1 MAAMGESTIR
11 MERAGARVDIVLDR
25 PARRN
30 AVTQA
35 LAVELRDALLLVG
48 ADPSVGCVVLRG
60 EGGAFCSG
68 MDLGAA
74 GPDLAAEPITAWT
87 GVHAALYRCSAPVVV
102 ALERFAINAGASL
115 VLAANL
121 TVAGES
127 SFLQVSEMA
136 MGVAAP
142 MCQAWLHLRHSPSV
156 ADRLTLGCDR
166 VPAAELLRLGVVTEV
181 VADDQVVEGAHELA
195 DRIAEYPPSGQRGVG
210 AVWQRLRGTIDNPGE
225 WFASLATGRP

>member
-1 MAAMGESTIR
+1 MGEPTIR
-11 MERAGARVDIVLDR
+11 VERVGARVDIVLDR

-30 AVTQA
+30 AITQA
-35 LAVELRDALLLVG
+35 LAAELRDALLLVG
-48 ADPSVGCVVLRG
+48 ADRSVGCIVLRG
-60 EGGAFCSG
+60 EGDAFCSG

-74 GPDLAAEPITAWT
+74 GPDLSAEPITAWT

-102 ALERFAINAGASL
+102 ALQRFAINAGASL

-121 TVAGES
+121 TVAGEG
-127 SFLQVSEMA
+127 SFLQVSERA

-142 MCQAWLHLRHSPSV
+142 MCQAWLHLRHTPAV

-181 VADDQVVEGAHELA
+181 VPDDRVVERAQELA
-195 DRIAEYPPSGQRGVG
+195 DRIAAHPASGRDGVQ
-210 AVWQRLRGTIDNPGE
+210 AVWRRLRGTIDDPEE
-225 WFASLATGRP
+225 WFAALAGGRT

>member
-1 MAAMGESTIR
+1 MGDSTIR
-11 MERAGARVDIVLDR
+11 IERVGARVDIVLDR

-35 LAVELRDALLLVG
+35 LAVELREALLLVG
-48 ADPSVGCVVLRG
+48 ADPAVGCVVLRG

-74 GPDLAAEPITAWT
+74 GLDLSAEPITAWT
-87 GVHAALYRCSAPVVV
+87 GVHAALYRCAAPVVV

-115 VLAANL
+115 VLGANL
-121 TVAGES
+121 TVAGEG
-127 SFLQVSEMA
+127 SFLQASEMA

-142 MCQAWLHLRHSPSV
+142 MCQAWLHLRHSPAV

-166 VPAAELLRLGVVTEV
+166 IAAPELLRLGIVSEV
-181 VADDQVVEGAHELA
+181 VADDRVVERAHEVA
-195 DRIAEYPPSGQRGVG
+195 DRIAAYPSTGRLGVG
-210 AVWQRLRGTIDNPGE
+210 GVWQRLRGTIDDPE
-225 WFASLATGRP
+225 AWFASLAGGRP